1 MGFPAPA
8 CLAFPAGHRLHG
20 PVLRLYFTS
29 TVASSEIDSGSGVSY
44 VNVLHTSNVPI
55 TITSPRSFL

>member
-20 PVLRLYFTS
+20 PVLRLFFTA
-29 TVASSEIDSGSGVSY
+29 TVASTEIGSGSGVSY
-44 VNVLHTSNVPI
+44 VNVLQTSNVPI
-55 TITSPRSFL
+55 TITTPRSLL